1 MDNSL
6 DDEVGI
12 YAIEAI
18 LNKKVSLQ
26 RKITKEEVDF
36 DRWSNSME
44 IESNSTWYKIFA
56 SRVKMFL
63 PPIA

>member
-36 DRWSNSME
+36 DR
-44 IESNSTWYKIFA
+44 
-56 SRVKMFL
+56 
-63 PPIA
+63 